1 MPFGTHTTHQIVRRC
16 ERFFMSRESHLTVVH
31 YKVLTKLRILNDR
44 FFKDRNI
51 GKFVRNT
58 KINQRKLTSCLI
70 GTADNK
76 FEIVILTTTYLHRR
90 DEI

>member
-1 MPFGTHTTHQIVRRC
+1 MIDFLKI
-16 ERFFMSRESHLTVVH
+16 E
-31 YKVLTKLRILNDR
+31 ILEY
-44 FFKDRNI
+44 

-76 FEIVILTTTYLHRR
+76 FEIVISTLRSR
-90 DEI
+90 EIFIDCLISCGIGSFKR